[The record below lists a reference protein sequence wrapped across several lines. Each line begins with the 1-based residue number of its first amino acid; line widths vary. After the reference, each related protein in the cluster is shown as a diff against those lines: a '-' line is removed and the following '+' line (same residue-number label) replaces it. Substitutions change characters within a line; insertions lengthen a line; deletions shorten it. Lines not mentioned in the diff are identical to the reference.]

1 MGEPKKDHLLA
12 AVGFALFNALMLSG
26 MSLFAKLLR
35 EYFGAFEVTFFRNIV
50 SLVAL
55 FAWLFFARKL
65 YILKTDRPLSHMLR
79 SLIGTIGIVLGAQAL
94 GMMPLAET
102 TILLFTSPL
111 FVVLMSYPV
120 LGERVGIYRLSAVFI
135 GFIGVIIMASP
146 SGSAQALPLL
156 GIITGLCWGLSSG
169 MVDICLRWIGK
180 TENATT
186 TTFYFTLF
194 GAIVCGMHWPFAE
207 VQPGGFSWNSA
218 LLIAGLGA
226 TGLLSLL
233 AKSQSFRLGEA
244 ATIAP
249 ISYTM
254 IIWAMLFDYLLWDRI
269 PTTNV
274 LVGAAIIVGSN
285 LFILY
290 REITVKKRKAR
301 EGSEATQ

>member
-35 EYFGAFEVTFFRNIV
+35 EYYGAFEVTFFRNV
-50 SLVAL
+50 FSLVAL
-55 FAWLFFARKL
+55 VLWLALARKL
-65 YILKTDRPLSHMLR
+65 YVLETDRPRAHLLR
-79 SLIGTIGIVLGAQAL
+79 SFIGTVGIILGAQAL

-111 FVVLMSYPV
+111 FVVLLSWPL
-120 LGERVGIYRLSAVFI
+120 LGERVGVYRLSAVAI
-135 GFIGVIIMASP
+135 GFVGVMIMANP
-146 SGSAQALPLL
+146 SQAADQLPLMGVLIGL
-156 GIITGLCWGLSSG
+156 GWGLSSG
-169 MVDICLRWIGK
+169 LVDICLRWIGR
-180 TENATT
+180 TESSTT
-186 TTFYFTLF
+186 TTFYFVLF
-194 GAIVCGMHWPFAE
+194 GTIACGMHWPFAE
-207 VQPGGFSWNSA
+207 VQPGGYSWNSA

-254 IIWAMLFDYLLWDRI
+254 IIWAMLFDYLLWDRV
-269 PTTNV
+269 PSTNV
-274 LVGAAIIVGSN
+274 LIGATIIVGSN

-290 REITVKKRKAR
+290 REITLKKRR
-301 EGSEATQ
+301 QSS